1 MATVTFT
8 STNYSAGTCV
18 FTPSDANH
26 SETNL
31 GSITF
36 PFTFNPLAYS
46 LPAEIIEGAF
56 EFTVGGCVFTK
67 QVARSATA
75 ATAATT
81 LATLGT
87 IPGTLATFGTN
98 ATAAT
103 TQASS
108 GSGSGSGGGSG
119 ETLATA
125 ATTLATVPPATIA
138 TEATTLATA
147 APARY
152 NVIDDTTED
161 NAAKVDST
169 FAFRIET
176 SGVREGT
183 RGTFTFIEGSPE
195 GGNTERAGG
204 PEGEPYEGE
213 PGTFTIDA
221 NGIGSI
227 FIKVRK
233 DSGNVQIQL
242 DRLDE
247 DGNGTRELVSD
258 RIKLVTD
265 GEEPGPVTAATTLAT
280 EATNATEAPTS
291 ATAATTLATNAT
303 EAPTNATAAT
313 TLATSATAA
322 PTAETNATNAT
333 MAPIVT
339 EATEAT
345 EATTINEATQ
355 ATEATV
361 TPTEATNATVAPT
374 SATAATTLATNATT
388 QATEGTE
395 ATQATVTPTEGTN
408 ATIKPTTPTEGTEAT
423 AAPTLATEATNATEA
438 PTSATA
444 ATTLATDATTL
455 ATNET
460 AATTQASSGS
470 GSGDGDGDPTNPTV
484 ATTQATLA
492 TNATIPEPE
501 GNNYVFRSCA
511 FNGNPGNGRTI
522 VFEAKAWEEAIGELP
537 AFDSTV
543 LNKEEGQCYSY
554 VGTSQDPATDD
565 LRDYEHRGCRC
576 DGGLEGEE

>member
-67 QVARSATA
+67 QVARSATS
-75 ATAATT
+75 ATSATT
-81 LATLGT
+81 QATN
-87 IPGTLATFGTN
+87 ATNATVPPTN

-103 TQASS
+103 TQ

-119 ETLATA
+119 ETQATA
-125 ATTLATVPPATIA
+125 ATTLASAATVPPTSA
-138 TEATTLATA
+138 TEATTEIQ
-147 APARY
+147 ARY

-161 NAAKVDST
+161 NSAKVGTT

-183 RGTFTFIEGSPE
+183 TGTFTYLKGAPE
-195 GGNTERAGG
+195 NGNASRAGG
-204 PEGEPYEGE
+204 PEGQPFEGE

-227 FIKVRK
+227 FIKVEK
-233 DSGNVQIQL
+233 AVGDVEIQL
-242 DRLDE
+242 ERLDN
-247 DGNGTRELVSD
+247 DGNATRELVSD
-258 RIKLVTD
+258 SIKLVTD

-291 ATAATTLATNAT
+291 ATDATTLATNAT

-322 PTAETNATNAT
+322 PTAETNATEAT
-333 MAPIVT
+333 MAPVVT

-345 EATTINEATQ
+345 EATTINEATE
-355 ATEATV
+355 ATEATIRPT
-361 TPTEATNATVAPT
+361 TPTEGTEATAAPT
-374 SATAATTLATNATT
+374 SATDATTLATSATV
-388 QATEGTE
+388 APTEGTE
-395 ATQATVTPTEGTN
+395 ATQATVTPTEGTE
-408 ATIKPTTPTEGTEAT
+408 ATIRPTTPTEGTEAT
-423 AAPTLATEATNATEA
+423 AAPTLATEATAA
-438 PTSATA
+438 PTS
-444 ATTLATDATTL
+444 ATDATTL
-455 ATNET
+455 ATSATVAPTLATEAT
-460 AATTQASSGS
+460 EATTQASSGD
-470 GSGDGDGDPTNPTV
+470 GSGFGDGDPTNPTP
-484 ATTQATLA
+484 ATTQAESQSLIFTNCNDLGDRIFIDA
-492 TNATIPEPE
+492 TDYEA
-501 GNNYVFRSCA
+501 VFRTGSLPVSGDTLLSKETEICYT
-511 FNGNPGNGRTI
+511 FTGGSTQPRTH
-522 VFEAKAWEEAIGELP
+522 EA
-537 AFDSTV
+537 
-543 LNKEEGQCYSY
+543 
-554 VGTSQDPATDD
+554 GTFTFK
-565 LRDYEHRGCRC
+565 GCRC
-576 DGGLEGEE
+576 EGELGGAE